1 MPLSFPLSNTWRL
14 PHLICLLSS
23 SCIIT
28 CLSSLG
34 FNSSSFLISVSFKWL
49 HFYACIKMNFESISG
64 ELPLS
69 SKIAQE
75 KHSWCLWLSQS
86 WLLENMH
93 WSTCISSYFLVLSR
107 SPCCHLPVA
116 VHLSFWLSQLPSWA
130 RVEASG
136 RVDCGLSNASLHT
149 HTYLWYGNWATC
161 ASVHKCSSLGRRGK
175 AQENGCNYIASLM
188 GTAKH
193 PHIIKTSKLMTEK
206 THGELFTQRWSV
218 FVSKGTLIREWY
230 REGFTTT

>member
-1 MPLSFPLSNTWRL
+1 MPLSFLLSNTWCL

-28 CLSSLG
+28 CLPSLG

-49 HFYACIKMNFESISG
+49 HFYTYIKMNFESISG

-69 SKIAQE
+69 SKIAKE
-75 KHSWCLWLSQS
+75 KHSWCLWLSPS
-86 WLLENMH
+86 WLLENLH
-93 WSTCISSYFLVLSR
+93 WSTCISSYFLVLSW

-116 VHLSFWLSQLPSWA
+116 MHLSFWLSQLPSWA

-149 HTYLWYGNWATC
+149 HIFMIWKLGHMCQC
-161 ASVHKCSSLGRRGK
+161 A
-175 AQENGCNYIASLM
+175 
-188 GTAKH
+188 
-193 PHIIKTSKLMTEK
+193 
-206 THGELFTQRWSV
+206 
-218 FVSKGTLIREWY
+218 
-230 REGFTTT
+230 